1 MNSDLRRYLDCA
13 ATTPLA
19 PEVQAEIQ
27 RVDREAWANPSS
39 LHAFGLAAAE
49 QL

>member
-1 MNSDLRRYLDCA
+1 MTSDLRQYLDCA

-39 LHAFGLAAAE
+39 LHAFGLGRAVP
-49 QL
+49 